1 MNLVVNRILH
11 GGEGGEAGMKLIRQ
25 RFRSTAVHRLDGEE
39 NDEKLINRGSV
50 RPSTSV
56 CLLHSLRIFLEFLD
70 GILELRYFDVYYLK
84 YIVCRNIGSNI
95 SYWNALKLKNFYR
108 SLKSSKSCC

>member
-11 GGEGGEAGMKLIRQ
+11 GGGGRGGWDEIDKTTLS
-25 RFRSTAVHRLDGEE
+25 FVGEE